1 MQIKVCK
8 EFEISNF
15 VEYCDLYLK
24 SITLRLTG
32 VFELCLKLYLKIYHL
47 DAEKFLPATGLVWIE
62 HRRLK

>member
-32 VFELCLKLYLKIYHL
+32 VFELCLKLYHL
-47 DAEKFLPATGLVWIE
+47 DAEKFLSATGLVWIE